1 MDFRSLTRRELQA
14 LCKKNKIH
22 ANITNVA
29 MADALQALD
38 LVEGIEDFLKP
49 SESETAIS
57 SVELPHKSDISSR
70 SVPSRTARR
79 KTVKNETETSQTSTR
94 TRNSTRRKLAG
105 NEVVETP
112 IVPTVGRSA
121 AAKEKQDVQTPG
133 AVLTSQKRE
142 AKEKSS
148 VSQVYTIRRSAR
160 LAAKRLKESGKQDN
174 ERSDRTITFDNFSEA
189 ATEGLEVDF
198 RQCSLH
204 YEDEVEKAGIDLKTA
219 SDEGLD
225 SKKAK
230 DGDLS
235 FEFENLNL
243 LNNELKVDMPKSSE
257 ELATS
262 DNSNAIIENNVGMLL
277 SNKLGEGEE
286 LNDDKAKELDSSLDV
301 EPANFVLAENSINNG
316 LSDGKES
323 HSDECLNVPDSC
335 DVEVGLQDPH
345 AHVTPKSSPG
355 LDQEVAKSDMV
366 PKQKDRANEH
376 NANKISTCEA
386 GDADFSPDGYSES
399 IGISSGKESHCDDGV
414 NLPDLYDG
422 EVGPDSSLQLGQV
435 TVSDGMIL
443 PKQLK
448 EPSNEQISVSEVEGA
463 DFQCKVQEVVGKDG
477 NIHISDCEVQGADI
491 QCKRPQIVGNDMVH
505 LGNEDDPNTE
515 EDDPNTEEND
525 LQYKVQEAVGKD
537 DNIKHSSDC
546 EVQGADIQSKV
557 QQLFGNDMVQ
567 LENEDEPNTEEIS
580 DLKDDNADH
589 QCRNQEAVDNHLVLS
604 KQLNN
609 EDETNPKE
617 ISYPVGEGPLD
628 EVTSHEDEATSED
641 EGTTQAS
648 SVTSDELE
656 EFRGDENGPKAKGIS
671 YYENTTEDIF
681 ESSDEISDA
690 ELTTE
695 AGSES
700 LDLEL
705 EKLTGDE
712 KEPNDEWLLY
722 SDDEDAIGTNSKSL
736 DGEGSLD
743 KLTGDEKETN
753 NEGLSYPEDE
763 DGIDTNSES
772 LDGEG
777 SLEKMRGDEK
787 EPNNEGL
794 SYPEDEDGID
804 TNSESLDGEGS
815 LEKMRGDEKEP
826 NNEGLSYPEDED
838 GIDSNSESLDGE
850 GSSEEIRGD
859 EKEPNDEGL
868 SYPEDEDGIDTNS
881 ESLDGEGSLEKMRGN
896 EKEPNDEGLS
906 YPEDEDGLDTNS
918 EILDGEGSLEKMRGD
933 EKEPNNEGLSYP
945 EDEDEDANEGLSY
958 PEDEDE
964 DATEARSASSG
975 RKESL
980 NEFAAGDIWQ
990 LSNEAESKN
999 IESSELLEDASETNV
1014 DAAIGDKNPV
1024 QEYVQNS
1031 AGKEPSGLQNVTE
1044 TPFVFLESSVPKGG
1058 TPLSAVAFDHK
1069 QIPTGSAGANLG
1081 HTIQMICSTPVKTS
1095 SIKTPTKTPITILSA
1110 GVKSVSDDKENV
1122 DNSGRKLVRIKEKNK
1137 KHHEDCSPREIAK
1150 SNANTKEATRP
1161 ALQQLEEN
1169 CLVDSSGNTVEV

>member
-49 SESETAIS
+49 SEAETAIS
-57 SVELPHKSDISSR
+57 SVELPHKSDISSQ
-70 SVPSRTARR
+70 SVPSTVRRTARR
-79 KTVKNETETSQTSTR
+79 KTVKNDTETSQSLTR

-105 NEVVETP
+105 NEVAETP
-112 IVPTVGRSA
+112 IMPTVERSA

-189 ATEGLEVDF
+189 ATEGLEVNF

-345 AHVTPKSSPG
+345 AHVTPKSSLG

-376 NANKISTCEA
+376 NAHKISTCEA
-386 GDADFSPDGYSES
+386 GDTDFSPDGYSES

-448 EPSNEQISVSEVEGA
+448 EPSNEQISVSEVEGV

-546 EVQGADIQSKV
+546 EVQGAYLQSKG

-567 LENEDEPNTEEIS
+567 LDNEDEPNTEEIS

-681 ESSDEISDA
+681 ESSDENSDA

-722 SDDEDAIGTNSKSL
+722 SEDEDAIGTNSKSL

-787 EPNNEGL
+787 EPNDEGL
-794 SYPEDEDGID
+794 SYPGDEDGID

-815 LEKMRGDEKEP
+815 SEK
-826 NNEGLSYPEDED
+826 
-838 GIDSNSESLDGE
+838 
-850 GSSEEIRGD
+850 
-859 EKEPNDEGL
+859 KEPNDEGL
-868 SYPEDEDGIDTNS
+868 SYPGDEDGIDTNS
-881 ESLDGEGSLEKMRGN
+881 ECLDGEGSLEKMRAD
-896 EKEPNDEGLS
+896 EKKPNDEGLS
-906 YPEDEDGLDTNS
+906 YS
-918 EILDGEGSLEKMRGD
+918 
-933 EKEPNNEGLSYP
+933 
-945 EDEDEDANEGLSY
+945 
-958 PEDEDE
+958 EDE
-964 DATEARSASSG
+964 DATEDRSASSG

-990 LSNEAESKN
+990 LNNETESKN
-999 IESSELLEDASETNV
+999 IESSELLEDASETNM

-1031 AGKEPSGLQNVTE
+1031 AGKEPSGLQNVAE

-1058 TPLSAVAFDHK
+1058 TPLSALAFDHK
-1069 QIPTGSAGANLG
+1069 QIPTGSAGTNLG
-1081 HTIQMICSTPVKTS
+1081 HTIQIICSTPVKTS
-1095 SIKTPTKTPITILSA
+1095 SIKTPTKTPITILLA

-1122 DNSGRKLVRIKEKNK
+1122 DNSGRKLVRIKEKKK
-1137 KHHEDCSPREIAK
+1137 KHHEDCSPREITK

-1169 CLVDSSGNTVEV
+1169 CLVESSGNTVEV

>member
-49 SESETAIS
+49 SEAETAIS
-57 SVELPHKSDISSR
+57 SVELPHKSDISSQ
-70 SVPSRTARR
+70 SVPSTVRRTARR
-79 KTVKNETETSQTSTR
+79 KTVKNDTETSQSLTR
-94 TRNSTRRKLAG
+94 TRNSTIRKLAG
-105 NEVVETP
+105 NEVAETP
-112 IVPTVGRSA
+112 IMPTVERSA

-230 DGDLS
+230 DDALS

-243 LNNELKVDMPKSSE
+243 LNNEPKVDMPKTSE

-262 DNSNAIIENNVGMLL
+262 DNSNEIIENNVDMLL

-286 LNDDKAKELDSSLDV
+286 LNDDKAKELNGSLDV
-301 EPANFVLAENSINNG
+301 EPANFVLTENPTNNG

-345 AHVTPKSSPG
+345 AHVTPKSSLG
-355 LDQEVAKSDMV
+355 LDQEEVANSDMV
-366 PKQKDRANEH
+366 PN
-376 NANKISTCEA
+376 
-386 GDADFSPDGYSES
+386 PDGYSES
-399 IGISSGKESHCDDGV
+399 IGLSSGKESDCDDGV

-422 EVGPDSSLQLGQV
+422 DVGPDSSLKLGQV

-448 EPSNEQISVSEVEGA
+448 EPSTEQISVSEVEGV
-463 DFQCKVQEVVGKDG
+463 DLQCKVQEVVGKDG
-477 NIHISDCEVQGADI
+477 NSKHISDCEVQGAGF
-491 QCKRPQIVGNDMVH
+491 QCKRPQIAGNDMVH

-515 EDDPNTEEND
+515 END
-525 LQYKVQEAVGKD
+525 VQYKVQEVVGKD
-537 DNIKHSSDC
+537 DSIKHSSDC
-546 EVQGADIQSKV
+546 EVQGADLQSKG

-567 LENEDEPNTEEIS
+567 LDNEDEPNTEEIS

-589 QCRNQEAVDNHLVLS
+589 QCRNQEDVDNHLVLS
-604 KQLNN
+604 KQLDN

-648 SVTSDELE
+648 SVTSDERE

-681 ESSDEISDA
+681 ECSDENSDT

-743 KLTGDEKETN
+743 KLTGNEKETNNEGLSYPEDEHGIDTNSLTGDEKETN

-777 SLEKMRGDEK
+777 SLGKM
-787 EPNNEGL
+787 
-794 SYPEDEDGID
+794 
-804 TNSESLDGEGS
+804 
-815 LEKMRGDEKEP
+815 
-826 NNEGLSYPEDED
+826 
-838 GIDSNSESLDGE
+838 
-850 GSSEEIRGD
+850 RGD

-881 ESLDGEGSLEKMRGN
+881 ESLDGEGSLEK
-896 EKEPNDEGLS
+896 L
-906 YPEDEDGLDTNS
+906 T
-918 EILDGEGSLEKMRGD
+918 GD
-933 EKEPNNEGLSYP
+933 EKETNNEGLSYP
-945 EDEDEDANEGLSY
+945 EDEDGIDINSDSLDGEGPLEKLTGDEKETNNEGLSY
-958 PEDEDE
+958 PEDEDGIDINSESLDGEGPLEKLRGDEKEPNHEGLSYSEDE

-980 NEFAAGDIWQ
+980 SEFAAGDIWQ
-990 LSNEAESKN
+990 LNNETESKN
-999 IESSELLEDASETNV
+999 IESSELLEDASETNM

-1031 AGKEPSGLQNVTE
+1031 AGKEPSGLQNVAE

-1058 TPLSAVAFDHK
+1058 TPLSALAFDHK

-1081 HTIQMICSTPVKTS
+1081 HTVQMICSTPVKTS
-1095 SIKTPTKTPITILSA
+1095 SIKTPTKTPITILPA

-1122 DNSGRKLVRIKEKNK
+1122 DNSGRKLVRIKEKKK
-1137 KHHEDCSPREIAK
+1137 KHHEDCSPKEITK